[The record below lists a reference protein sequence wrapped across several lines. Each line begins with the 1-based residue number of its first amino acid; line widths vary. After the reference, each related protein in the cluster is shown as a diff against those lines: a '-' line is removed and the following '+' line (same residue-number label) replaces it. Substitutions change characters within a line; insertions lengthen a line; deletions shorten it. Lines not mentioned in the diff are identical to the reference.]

1 MPLVEYMNIFEEL
14 KSQCKLKIQGKLY
27 SSKKKKKK
35 KRFNSVFKAEICSQ
49 IDHTLDLNNL

>member
-27 SSKKKKKK
+27 SSKKKK
-35 KRFNSVFKAEICSQ
+35 RFNSVFKAEICSQ